1 MIKNNDN
8 DNDIEIEEYHYEDE
22 QEIKPKKEMND
33 NEKANML
40 SFTSLILFFAP
51 EVITGIANTFFE
63 NGFLFKVLML
73 IARICPISAIITLT
87 YVLVKYPQNTFGKTL
102 GRILL
107 IFMIYGLVVGIF
119 FVVACG
125 NALKDCNC
133 IG

>member
-1 MIKNNDN
+1 MLNND
-8 DNDIEIEEYHYEDE
+8 DNDIEIEEEYQYEDE
-22 QEIKPKKEMND
+22 QESKPKQEMND

-40 SFTSLILFFAP
+40 SFTALILFFAP
-51 EVITGIANTFFE
+51 EVITGIATTFFE
-63 NGFLFKVLML
+63 NGFLFKLLML

-119 FVVACG
+119 FFVACG
-125 NALKDCNC
+125 NALNDCNC

>member
-1 MIKNNDN
+1 MLNND
-8 DNDIEIEEYHYEDE
+8 DNDIEIEEEYQYGDE
-22 QEIKPKKEMND
+22 QESKPKQEMND

-40 SFTSLILFFAP
+40 SFTALILFFAP
-51 EVITGIANTFFE
+51 EVITDIAATFFE
-63 NGFLFKVLML
+63 NGFLFKLLML